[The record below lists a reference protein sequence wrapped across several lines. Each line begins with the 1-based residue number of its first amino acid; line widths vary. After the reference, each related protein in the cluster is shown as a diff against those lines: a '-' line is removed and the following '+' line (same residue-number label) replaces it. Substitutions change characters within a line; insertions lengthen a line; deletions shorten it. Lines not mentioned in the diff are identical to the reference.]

1 MDIKC
6 VVLPDSFTSIGYIV
20 KSIVFPL
27 VVAILG
33 YIAVNRLGEW
43 KDRKNTSILG
53 IAIIDTLIEE
63 VQTGLRIYKE
73 TYERATAAG
82 PIPTGPIATGIP
94 PKSSWDNGM
103 NTIPDKVLLRIIAAS
118 RNVEPASF
126 PLVQIR
132 SHCKNYFDII
142 TTNFELAA
150 QDQFSRERL
159 KSVLDPSIEHGL
171 MKGTE
176 NVLKML
182 NQAKDVLA
190 DNSKKCFPD

>member
-6 VVLPDSFTSIGYIV
+6 VVQPDSFTSAGFIV
-20 KSIVFPL
+20 KGIVFPL
-27 VVAILG
+27 AVAILG

-63 VQTGLRIYKE
+63 VQTGLKIYKD
-73 TYERATAAG
+73 TYERAISPG
-82 PIPTGPIATGIP
+82 PIPTGLVATGMP

-103 NTIPDKVLLRIIAAS
+103 NTIPDQVLLRIIAAS
-118 RNVEPASF
+118 RNIAPASF

-150 QDQFSRERL
+150 HDQFNREALR
-159 KSVLDPSIEHGL
+159 SALDPSHEHGL

-182 NQAKDVLA
+182 NQAKNVLS
-190 DNSKKCFPD
+190 DNSKKWFPD